1 MRLLHRR
8 VLLWVLGLL
17 GLAGLVT
24 GLAAAWWLHA
34 PIEIRP
40 AAGAQVLDLEI
51 EFGDS
56 PRSVAQTVRSVGAQ
70 VNPTLLY
77 AWFRVSGQAR
87 QIKAGNYEIA
97 PGTAPRA
104 LLRMLVRGEE
114 TLKTVILPEGLNFAQ
129 VRAALAKAEM
139 LRPDS
144 SELTPEQIMDKI
156 GRPGLH
162 PEGRFFPD
170 TYSYGKGSS
179 DLQVLRRAARAMD
192 KRLEQVWSQREPGL
206 PIDSAQQALILA
218 SIVEKET
225 GKASDRPLIAGVF
238 VNRLRIG
245 MRLQTDPTVI
255 YGLGERFDGD
265 LRKRDLLA
273 DTPYN
278 TYTRS
283 GLPPTPI
290 AMPGKAALLAAVQP
304 ARTPALYFVARGD
317 GSSQFSA
324 TLEEHNR
331 PWRVGRWCCV
341 IVTPT
346 PLLPTRAMGVIST
359 SRCSANS
366 SAGCRARQIGVGWSS
381 RSARSGLT
389 CRRPWRPSVWPAPA
403 CPTSSRLSPSL
414 FSSVWRPVMR
424 RAGKPIPN
432 DSCASMPS
440 RASMQCG
447 SMFTPP
453 CNSGAC
459 CHEAG

>member
-1 MRLLHRR
+1 

-24 GLAAAWWLHA
+24 SLAAAWWLHA

-51 EFGDS
+51 DFGDS

-114 TLKTVILPEGLNFAQ
+114 TLKTVTLPEGLNFAQ

-331 PWRVGRWCCV
+331 AVNRYIRGR
-341 IVTPT
+341 
-346 PLLPTRAMGVIST
+346 
-359 SRCSANS
+359 
-366 SAGCRARQIGVGWSS
+366 
-381 RSARSGLT
+381 
-389 CRRPWRPSVWPAPA
+389 
-403 CPTSSRLSPSL
+403 
-414 FSSVWRPVMR
+414 
-424 RAGKPIPN
+424 
-432 DSCASMPS
+432 
-440 RASMQCG
+440 
-447 SMFTPP
+447 
-453 CNSGAC
+453 
-459 CHEAG
+459 